1 MLALLSTLQ
10 TGRAWGGDD
19 LARRMEVSPR
29 TLRRDVDRLRSYG
42 YPVETQPGP
51 GGYYRL
57 TAGSNVPPLVL
68 DDDEAVASLLALA
81 ALAAAGPADDGGV
94 SDAAQRV
101 YARLEDYLPARLR
114 PRLAAIRASLEA
126 SEQAA
131 PVVRPDQFTALADA
145 IGRRQVVEFGYTD
158 AQGNETR
165 RAAEPH
171 RILHHLMRWYLLA
184 WDVGRA
190 DWRLYRLDRMHALRA
205 TTKGF
210 GLRPLPAETALAYLR
225 EGLRVGTQRVTI
237 TVDAPPERVVDL
249 LRYQDARIDPL
260 GDERTRVSL
269 DLDSWRW
276 LPHLLAGLDA
286 PFSVDAPTPVLE
298 ACATFAERLQ
308 AAMSASRARLTSP
321 PSAASAAHQGAPAEL
336 DA

>member
-1 MLALLSTLQ
+1 
-10 TGRAWGGDD
+10 
-19 LARRMEVSPR
+19 
-29 TLRRDVDRLRSYG
+29 
-42 YPVETQPGP
+42 
-51 GGYYRL
+51 
-57 TAGSNVPPLVL
+57 
-68 DDDEAVASLLALA
+68 
-81 ALAAAGPADDGGV
+81 
-94 SDAAQRV
+94 
-101 YARLEDYLPARLR
+101 
-114 PRLAAIRASLEA
+114 
-126 SEQAA
+126 
-131 PVVRPDQFTALADA
+131 
-145 IGRRQVVEFGYTD
+145 
-158 AQGNETR
+158 
-165 RAAEPH
+165 
-171 RILHHLMRWYLLA
+171 MRWYLLA
-184 WDVGRA
+184 WDVDRA
-190 DWRLYRLDRMHALRA
+190 DWRVYRLDRMHALRA

-260 GDERTRVSL
+260 GDERTRVTL